1 MTDVEHLDLL
11 HNLDDVW
18 SHPKSALQ
26 LLFRPI
32 MFKGIQDVG
41 HFVMLA
47 VTRFSGVPCLSSL
60 HLLHQLLGFFT
71 SRELLMRQELA

>member
-47 VTRFSGVPCLSSL
+47 VTRFSGVPCLCPLVIGATKANL
-60 HLLHQLLGFFT
+60 HLPHTPPL
-71 SRELLMRQELA
+71 